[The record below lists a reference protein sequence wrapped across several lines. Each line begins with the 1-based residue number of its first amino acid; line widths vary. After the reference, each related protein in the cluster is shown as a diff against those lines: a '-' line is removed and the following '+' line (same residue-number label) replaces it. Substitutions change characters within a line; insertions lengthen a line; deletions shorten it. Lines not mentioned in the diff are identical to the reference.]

1 MRVLFVAPFGACQK
15 QTLPRRMLP
24 LARALAAAGLTVEVL
39 VPAWDCPG
47 EAGRLFTD
55 QGVTVRVPALGPTF
69 HPLLDVAL
77 LRRLLQAA
85 KDFRPDIV
93 HVFKGLGYAGWV
105 GGRFLRRGRATV
117 VVDVD
122 DLETLAGWG
131 AQRSHL
137 LARWAIRQER
147 SLLGH
152 AHGVTAASA
161 DLVVHVDAVRNGRDD
176 ALYLPNGLDLAP
188 QPAPVAANPAVV
200 LLYTRGNDVD
210 ASRVS
215 ELWLR
220 ILTQTPEARLHVVGD
235 WKEAPDLPHCVR
247 MGWLEGESLIASLR
261 GAAVALFPV
270 KDNAATRAKSPA
282 RLLDCLAQGLPV
294 VVERVGEYGSLAG
307 AAGRVIAAGDDD
319 GLVAAVTSLL
329 RSSAAR
335 QAAGEAAWQ
344 QAQHHTWAVRADS
357 LMAFYERFRLTPF
370 GLEPSRTKPG
380 G

>member
-55 QGVTVRVPALGPTF
+55 QGVTIRVPAVGPAP
-69 HPLLDVAL
+69 HPLLDVSL
-77 LRRLLQAA
+77 LRRLMQAA
-85 KDFRPDIV
+85 EGFRPDIV

-105 GGRFLRRGRATV
+105 AGRFLGQARATV

-131 AQRSHL
+131 AQRSRP
-137 LARWAIRQER
+137 LAWWAIRQER
-147 SLLGH
+147 SLLERAH
-152 AHGVTAASA
+152 AATAASA
-161 DLVVHVDAVRNGRDD
+161 SLRVHVGAVRRGRVQGGRDE

-210 ASRVS
+210 AGRVRD
-215 ELWLR
+215 LWLR
-220 ILTQTPEARLHVVGD
+220 ILAQTPEARLHVVGD
-235 WKEAPDLPHCVR
+235 WKEAPDLPQCVR

-270 KDNAATRAKSPA
+270 KDNAATGAKSPA

-294 VVERVGEYGSLAG
+294 VVDRVGEYGLLAG
-307 AAGRVIAAGDDD
+307 AAGRVIEPGDDD
-319 GLVAAVTSLL
+319 SLVAAVTSLL
-329 RSSAAR
+329 RSPAAR
-335 QAAGEAAWQ
+335 QAASEAAWQ
-344 QAQHHTWAVRADS
+344 QAQHHTWTVRAAR
-357 LMAFYERFRLTPF
+357 LMAFYERLGLTP
-370 GLEPSRTKPG
+370 G